1 MGKLGVVKAMG
12 SDGTRTSAT
21 MDNAVGGCKYI
32 FIDFVQHM
40 ILNMH
45 PFMVIVADAHATATI
60 LTWALDAKQLVGEQ
74 GINWML
80 RCWTGHSMRL

>member
-45 PFMVIVADAHATATI
+45 PFNGHCC
-60 LTWALDAKQLVGEQ
+60 
-74 GINWML
+74 
-80 RCWTGHSMRL
+80 RCTRNCNDPNLGAGC